1 MAHSHFAGFSVDLCL
16 LLLTCLHVTLRPADA
31 FNLDVR
37 FPIVKEGKT
46 NGSLFGLAVAF
57 HKQTLGDRRYL

>member
-1 MAHSHFAGFSVDLCL
+1 MAHSHLGGFSMDLCL
-16 LLLTCLHVTLRPADA
+16 LLLAFLHVTLRATDA

-46 NGSLFGLAVAF
+46 KDSLFGLAVAF
-57 HKQTLGDRRYL
+57 HKQTLGDQRYL

>member
-1 MAHSHFAGFSVDLCL
+1 MARSHLCGFSVDLCL
-16 LLLTCLHVTLRPADA
+16 LLLTFLHVSLRATDA

-37 FPIVKEGKT
+37 FPVVKEGKT
-46 NGSLFGLAVAF
+46 KGSLFGLAVAF